1 MTEAE
6 AAGDTVFIIEIDP
19 NEGSGIVPDD
29 WLAIL
34 QPKGLGRGEAGA
46 VRGTRMTAL
55 RDVRAL
61 GGAFKRDYAYD
72 AFWVVF
78 SLKNDSGA
86 PLFDV
91 NTRDAEL
98 VVNIQ
103 GQRESYPGLSPD
115 SFRNR

>member
-1 MTEAE
+1 MAEAE
-6 AAGDTVFIIEIDP
+6 AAGDTVFMIEIDP
-19 NEGSGIVPDD
+19 NEGSGIVPED

-46 VRGTRMTAL
+46 VRGTRMTTL
-55 RDVRAL
+55 RDMRAL
-61 GGAFKRDYAYD
+61 GGVFKRDYAYD

-103 GQRESYPGLSPD
+103 GREGVVSWPIPD
-115 SFRNR
+115 SIRNR